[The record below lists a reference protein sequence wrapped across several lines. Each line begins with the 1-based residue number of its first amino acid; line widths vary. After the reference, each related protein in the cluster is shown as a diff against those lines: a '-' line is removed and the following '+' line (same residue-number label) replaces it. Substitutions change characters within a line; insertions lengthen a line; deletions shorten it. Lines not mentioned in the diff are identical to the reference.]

1 MKFKRCEYGH
11 YYDPSKYDRCP
22 HCFARG
28 SGLESEYTVAKQ
40 PLDERVMQAYDLDA
54 YDAPVQAP
62 ARPKAPA
69 PQAPVPPA
77 APVQP
82 AVPVQQAP
90 AQPMAAPAQM
100 EADEVATVARLA
112 TDAGIDPPVGF
123 LIQITGG
130 NKGKF
135 YPIHS
140 ERNSIG
146 RANGNDVVLK
156 GDLGVS
162 RESNAVL
169 SYDPRA
175 RAFHLIPGEGKAIV
189 YVNGEELLAPR
200 ALSSY
205 DCVEISD
212 TALLFLPFCGEKFAW
227 EDLEK

>member
-54 YDAPVQAP
+54 YDAP
-62 ARPKAPA
+62 ARPQPPA
-69 PQAPVPPA
+69 QQAAPVPPA
-77 APVQP
+77 APVQQ
-82 AVPVQQAP
+82 VPVQQAP
-90 AQPMAAPAQM
+90 AQPAAQM
-100 EADEVATVARLA
+100 EADEAATVARLA

>member
-69 PQAPVPPA
+69 PQAPVQQA
-77 APVQP
+77 APVPP
-82 AVPVQQAP
+82 APAQSAAAP
-90 AQPMAAPAQM
+90 AQPAVQM
-100 EADEVATVARLA
+100 EADEAATVARLA